1 MWRTM
6 IPRDVLKA
14 RITRIIVATRF
25 PFVDQTDW
33 GEGWRTVTND
43 GDNKVIGIEGGEGV
57 IYPSI
62 VSTYADG
69 AIRVLC
75 EVEMEDG
82 VTEAQV
88 PKWRLMSEKSGMG
101 ARVKKFFLYVPKGK
115 EGVAQRLLEENDI
128 EYAGL
133 RTWAIREGN
142 LVVTPVVT
150 PGEEKDHRITG
161 AV

>member
-1 MWRTM
+1 MWRAI

-14 RITRIIVATRF
+14 RITRIIAATRF

-33 GEGWRTVTND
+33 GEG
-43 GDNKVIGIEGGEGV
+43 V
-57 IYPSI
+57 IYPGI

-101 ARVKKFFLYVPKGK
+101 ASVKKFFLYVPEGK

-133 RTWAIREGN
+133 RTWAIREGD